1 MTEQPPV
8 RYHHP
13 DSRVVCMI
21 CWQRKRWEDL
31 EPVSDAPNQRWDV
44 CKDCAARDKQ
54 SGAVY

>member
-1 MTEQPPV
+1 
-8 RYHHP
+8 
-13 DSRVVCMI
+13 MI